1 MLSYVCSCMFVV
13 PSLLLLVLLL
23 NFSVPA
29 AVGAFWVVSCV
40 PSPCPPRWCP
50 AWGLQVSRTPRW
62 LCSVVNVSVCPESRT
77 CLVMFIINMRGRR
90 YKSNLLGHFLLTL
103 WGSEYLMRTSPTRN
117 NTFTPSQR
125 NMSQILNTED
135 HGRVLK
141 YVNML
146 LRWITYWYY
155 KL

>member
-1 MLSYVCSCMFVV
+1 MFVV
-13 PSLLLLVLLL
+13 LLLLLLLLL

-29 AVGAFWVVSCV
+29 VVVGASSIVSCV

-50 AWGLQVSRTPRW
+50 ASVLQVLRTPRRQ
-62 LCSVVNVSVCPESRT
+62 CSVVNVSACPTSRT
-77 CLVMFIINMRGRR
+77 CLVNFNH
-90 YKSNLLGHFLLTL
+90 KSEGEEITNLLGHFLLTL